1 MRTIIIYC
9 KKCNQRLTEQL
20 TEIEE
25 SKIHFP
31 DFAEAIPEGRFT
43 FYKEGNIL
51 SLLINRNQPL
61 LKDHKDSNRF
71 QGCCG
76 SSGIYGMNKVC
87 INSHEV
93 ATEISDCCTSHYI
106 SISLKNT
113 IIKIVNTDGSIQ
125 QADYKFYTIK

>member
-9 KKCNQRLTEQL
+9 KKCNQRLTDQL
-20 TEIEE
+20 TEIDI
-25 SKIHFP
+25 SKIYFP
-31 DFAEAIPEGRFT
+31 DFAEAIPEGKFA

-51 SLLINRNQPL
+51 SLLINRNQSL
-61 LKDHKDSNRF
+61 LQNHKDLNRF

-87 INSHEV
+87 INNHEV
-93 ATEISDCCTSHYI
+93 ATEFSDCYTSYYL
-106 SISLKNT
+106 SVSLKNT
-113 IIKIVNTDGSIQ
+113 IVKIVNEDGSIQ